1 LNIINICVYNLIDGY
16 RTKHTIL
23 KCRNI
28 YVYMYESQLY
38 LMQITQDMHSA
49 DPHAG
54 IICADDISN
63 MKGEGGGRPWKSKTQ
78 REGNML
84 VLF

>member
-1 LNIINICVYNLIDGY
+1 
-16 RTKHTIL
+16 
-23 KCRNI
+23 
-28 YVYMYESQLY
+28 
-38 LMQITQDMHSA
+38 MQITQDMHSA